1 VEPLALAGIVGLLLI
16 KEAGVPVPIP
26 GDLIVIGAG
35 ASLAAAGP
43 APAGGALALILAAGY
58 AGGTIQFALLRG
70 AVRGP
75 LLRVLARFG
84 VAPERV
90 EGLAARLRRTGT
102 RGVAVSRMTP
112 GVRVASI
119 AACGLAGLPLGA
131 FVAGLVIGNTVF
143 VGAHFALGFALGASA
158 EGVLRGLGGAVGPIV
173 IGIVV
178 LALVGAAGW
187 WWLRRRRRATGPELI
202 PVSVAW
208 ADAACPACLALAV
221 MERTA
226 AP

>member
-43 APAGGALALILAAGY
+43 IPAGGALALILAAGY
-58 AGGTIQFALLRG
+58 AGGTVQFALLRG

-84 VAPERV
+84 VATERI
-90 EGLAARLRRTGT
+90 EGVAARLRRTGI

-187 WWLRRRRRATGPELI
+187 WWLRRRRRAAEPDLV
-202 PVSVAW
+202 PVPVAW

-226 AP
+226 AR